1 MESHPSL
8 LTYFA
13 KLYFSENYILMK
25 LIKYSFAFL
34 MFCLVL
40 VSCGNGAS
48 SSSGAVVIKGKI
60 ANAQDLQLFFDIVK
74 MNQTQVLAKTALA
87 GDGAFQI
94 DLNEPIKPGIYRVR
108 VGSQRA
114 FFFLDGSERVL
125 ELNTDVSKIGAHDF
139 EIKGS
144 TAATEMLANMSKI
157 RRKQISANDMVNLV
171 ENSSDPI
178 ASMHYA
184 MLGLQP
190 SAENIGPMR
199 KVADRLK
206 AKYPESEYTTIY
218 TTELSNMEKA
228 MARAQAQELIKTG
241 QPAPEIALP
250 NPDGKVL
257 KLSDLKGQVV
267 LLDFWAS
274 WCGPCRRANPHVV
287 QTYEKYKDR
296 GFTVFSVS
304 LDRPGQ
310 AERWKQAITQDNLKW
325 PNHVSDLQYWNSAPA
340 NTYGVRG
347 IPKTFL
353 IDKDGT
359 IASTT
364 ISPYDLDA
372 ALEKLL

>member
-1 MESHPSL
+1 
-8 LTYFA
+8 
-13 KLYFSENYILMK
+13 MK
-25 LIKYSFAFL
+25 FIKYSFAFIL
-34 MFCLVL
+34 SCLLL
-40 VSCGNGAS
+40 VSCGDGTGSSNGA
-48 SSSGAVVIKGKI
+48 AVIKGKI

-87 GDGAFQI
+87 SDGAFQI
-94 DLNEPIKPGIYRVR
+94 ELNEPIKPGIYRIR

-114 FFFLDGSERVL
+114 FFFLDGSEHVL
-125 ELNTDVSKIGAHDF
+125 QIDTDVSKIGAHDF

-144 TAATEMLANMSKI
+144 AAATEMLVNMNKI
-157 RRKQISANDMVNLV
+157 RQKQISANDMVNLV

-190 SAENIGPMR
+190 SAENIGAMR

-206 AKYPESEYTTIY
+206 ATYPESEYTTMY

-310 AERWKQAITQDNLKW
+310 AERWKQAITQDKLTW

-364 ISPYDLDA
+364 ISPYELDA

>member
-1 MESHPSL
+1 
-8 LTYFA
+8 
-13 KLYFSENYILMK
+13 MK
-25 LIKYSFAFL
+25 LIKYSFTMLMCCFL
-34 MFCLVL
+34 FA
-40 VSCGNGAS
+40 SCGSGVS
-48 SSSGAVVIKGKI
+48 SSDGAVVIKGKI
-60 ANAQDLQLFFDIVK
+60 DNAQDLQLFFDIVK

-87 GDGAFQI
+87 PDGSFQI
-94 DLNEPIKPGIYRVR
+94 DLKEPIKPGIYRVR

-114 FFFLDGSERVL
+114 FFFLDGSEEML
-125 ELNTDVSKIGAHDF
+125 EIDTDVSKIGAHDF
-139 EIKGS
+139 VIEGS
-144 TAATEMLANMSKI
+144 TAATEMLENMSKI
-157 RRKQISANDMVNLV
+157 RRKEISANDMVVLV

-199 KVADRLK
+199 NVADRLK
-206 AKYPESEYTTIY
+206 AQYPESEYTTLY

-228 MARAQAQELIKTG
+228 MARAQAQELIKAG

-250 NPDGKVL
+250 NPEGKVL

-310 AERWKQAITQDNLKW
+310 AERWKQAIAQDKLTW

-364 ISPYDLDA
+364 ISPYELDD